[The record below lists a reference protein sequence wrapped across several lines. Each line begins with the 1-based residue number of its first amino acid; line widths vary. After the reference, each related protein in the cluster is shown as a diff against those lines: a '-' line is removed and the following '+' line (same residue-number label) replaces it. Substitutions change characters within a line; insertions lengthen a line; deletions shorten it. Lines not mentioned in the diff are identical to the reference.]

1 MSADWVMMLPS
12 SVFTRI
18 KVKMPKELKS
28 GNTTIKLTSSN
39 FSTVGSSNTS
49 AVFPFIYVQSLSATE
64 QGRDLEGMNI
74 NGALF
79 TFQIDVIDN
88 KSQSNARVVMTE
100 IIKIMKSMRFEIIA
114 MPAFEGTQDNTHR
127 MTARFRRLMGAN
139 DIL

>member
-1 MSADWVMMLPS
+1 MSADWVMTLPN
-12 SVFTRI
+12 SVFTRV
-18 KVKMPKELKS
+18 KAKMPKELKS
-28 GNTTIKLTSSN
+28 GNTTINLTSSN
-39 FSTVGSSNTS
+39 FSTVGSSNTP

-64 QGRDLEGMNI
+64 QGRDLQGINV

-88 KSQSNARVVMTE
+88 KSQSNARLVMTE
-100 IIKIMKSMRFEIIA
+100 VLKIMKSMRFEVVA
-114 MPAFEGTQDNTHR
+114 MPSFEGTNDNTHR

>member
-79 TFQIDVIDN
+79 TFQVDVIDN
-88 KSQSNARVVMTE
+88 KSQSNARIVMTE
-100 IIKIMKSMRFEIIA
+100 IMKSMRFEIIA
-114 MPAFEGTQDNTHR
+114 MPTFEGTQDNTHR
-127 MTARFRRLMGAN
+127 MTARFRRAIDEN
-139 DIL
+139 DYL